1 MSREQRAAEN
11 RRKFPEIAR
20 IRDEIARVFGEP
32 VKVVYASNGRETVG
46 KLREPGV
53 SDWRGKR

>member
-1 MSREQRAAEN
+1 MTRIERAAEN

-20 IRDEIARVFGEP
+20 IRDEIAQVFGEP

-46 KLREPGV
+46 KPREPGV
-53 SDWRGKR
+53 SEWRGKR